1 MFSMTFFAAAVIFA
15 LGLQVNAHAGV
26 APALGVQG
34 KLTRKDVQRPSTA
47 KPCGK
52 IALTNID
59 TSTPVIAAADGTMTI
74 NVTNFNGGK
83 DGSREI
89 KTLRIDATGTGKS
102 FQAAPA
108 SAITKNGVAAP
119 SSTGTEQLTVVMPAG
134 TTCAGGKTKD
144 LCLMSFTTDA
154 GFGNCVVAQQ
164 ATAAGAT
171 GAAADNSTTVV
182 TGAVAGNSTT
192 TNSGS
197 CVTGKKAKKS
207 VVARN
212 DARAAG
218 SRAARAYLV

>member
-1 MFSMTFFAAAVIFA
+1 MQHFS
-15 LGLQVNAHAGV
+15 
-26 APALGVQG
+26 
-34 KLTRKDVQRPSTA
+34 
-47 KPCGK
+47 
-52 IALTNID
+52 
-59 TSTPVIAAADGTMTI
+59 
-74 NVTNFNGGK
+74 GK

-108 SAITKNGVAAP
+108 SAITKNGVAVSLIGRISWSPLTLSLLGPFIDWNRA
-119 SSTGTEQLTVVMPAG
+119 TTVVMPAG

-171 GAAADNSTTVV
+171 GAAADNSTTVA

-192 TNSGS
+192 TTAEAASQGKRRRKVSLLGMTPVLLYVIIFSICNGAHYLPHRAHAQPEH
-197 CVTGKKAKKS
+197 TGTNG
-207 VVARN
+207 VN
-212 DARAAG
+212 
-218 SRAARAYLV
+218 Y